1 MSQDPNSLSHS
12 CQTQDLNILVHRRL
26 PQSLLMLAL
35 ADVTA
40 QTLWCCSELGIRDS
54 VPHPAGVLT
63 ATFQSKRFPNK
74 ARLGPEGM
82 TDISGVQTST

>member
-1 MSQDPNSLSHS
+1 
-12 CQTQDLNILVHRRL
+12 
-26 PQSLLMLAL
+26 MLAL

-54 VPHPAGVLT
+54 VPHPAGMLT

-82 TDISGVQTST
+82 TDISSVQTSTWNHQKHKKARKDDTTKGTIFQ